1 MTKPNCVNDGNGNSI
16 TQILRRTFQCYRGS
30 QPLILPSSLP
40 PHLLLMLSIGG
51 QFSLLGGVRGCA
63 LKEIHMLLLLRT
75 HTHIIGMLWV
85 LCRKSNL
92 QEYLFFYSP
101 EGGRKGTHHPKQ
113 VYMHSSAC
121 LHGKCNVLWSLCC
134 TLYGLIISAN
144 IKKSLLSFCNHH
156 NSRLQALYT
165 LLLLVCWFCKQFT
178 HYSVGS

>member
-1 MTKPNCVNDGNGNSI
+1 M
-16 TQILRRTFQCYRGS
+16 
-30 QPLILPSSLP
+30 ILPSSLP

-75 HTHIIGMLWV
+75 HTHIIGMLLWV

-92 QEYLFFYSP
+92 QEYLFFHSP
-101 EGGRKGTHHPKQ
+101 KGGRAPITPSR
-113 VYMHSSAC
+113 Y
-121 LHGKCNVLWSLCC
+121 KCTRLPVCMGNATCCGRFATLCMD
-134 TLYGLIISAN
+134 GLIISAN

-156 NSRLQALYT
+156 NSRLQALHT